1 MRMFAQSS
9 LDAADR
15 GLCKELVLGCV
26 RWRDLLDRLVADRQK
41 GSRRQLPPVRC
52 LLRMG
57 LYQITLLDR
66 IPAHAAVSET
76 VGLAQ
81 RCGQKQHMAFINAVL
96 RAYADDANH
105 TRSVIATLQAQEPAV
120 GWSHPAWLVRD
131 WIQRYGADDARR
143 LMEWNNQAAASYARV
158 NRLRAQPAGV
168 LERWASEGVRATHVP
183 LDWAEDGDLYLVTLP
198 CAVHLLKSFEDGL
211 FYMQDPSTLLAVHA
225 LDVKPGQFLVDLCA
239 APGGKTSLIAQ
250 KMGNAG
256 TLLASDIDAERLQ
269 LVRENGLRLGVTC
282 LHTSPASSLAATL
295 HPLFLAH
302 QLGQAGVSDPLM
314 PGAESVLE
322 VRGGKVGGE
331 EGGGAAGEL
340 GDDSGKN
347 SQKYSLYDFYIVNI
361 LGP

>member
-1 MRMFAQSS
+1 
-9 LDAADR
+9 
-15 GLCKELVLGCV
+15 
-26 RWRDLLDRLVADRQK
+26 
-41 GSRRQLPPVRC
+41 
-52 LLRMG
+52 
-57 LYQITLLDR
+57 
-66 IPAHAAVSET
+66 
-76 VGLAQ
+76 
-81 RCGQKQHMAFINAVL
+81 
-96 RAYADDANH
+96 
-105 TRSVIATLQAQEPAV
+105 
-120 GWSHPAWLVRD
+120 
-131 WIQRYGADDARR
+131 
-143 LMEWNNQAAASYARV
+143 MEWNNQAAASYARV

-168 LERWASEGVRATHVP
+168 LECWASEGVRATHVP

-225 LDVKPGQFLVDLCA
+225 LDVKPGQFVVDLCA